1 MIDENLLDAVI
12 GLPAN
17 LFPTTSIPVAILV
30 FDRAREIGGAEENRK
45 DVFFIDASREFLP
58 GKNRNT
64 LSEAHLEKIVKTYKN
79 RKDVEKYAHVATIDE
94 IRENDYNLNIPRYVD
109 TFEEEEEI
117 DIDAVQAEIDEL
129 EKELAIVRKQM
140 AEKLKEIK
148 R

>member
-1 MIDENLLDAVI
+1 VL
-12 GLPAN
+12 
-17 LFPTTSIPVAILV
+17 
-30 FDRAREIGGAEENRK
+30 
-45 DVFFIDASREFLP
+45 FIDASREFLP

-64 LSEAHLEKIVKTYKN
+64 LSEEYLEKIVKTYKN

-140 AEKLKEIK
+140 AEKLKEIQ